1 MHSRYPRLG
10 VLIAAD
16 AALAYALV
24 TAFSSELFITAFML
38 AIMLVGAISETALL
52 ARTDDDHESD

>member
-10 VLIAAD
+10 FLIAAD

-24 TAFSSELFITAFML
+24 KSLSSELFITAFML
-38 AIMLVGAISETALL
+38 AIMLAGTISETALF
-52 ARTDDDHESD
+52 ARTDDGEDL